1 MPETPR
7 WLAKAGRDDEAV
19 DVLRLVYGGKGDEHE
34 KMVRRVARRVEKEIE
49 EEQEAVAR
57 RRNPDIPKNSLR
69 GKIASVNDGF
79 AELIALGVNRR
90 ALIIACMLQGFQ
102 QLCGFNSLMYFS
114 ATIFSLLDFTNPTLP
129 SLSIALTNFAFTLVA
144 FHAIDR
150 IGRRRILLLS
160 IPVMVVGLALCSL
173 AFGFLDLPTHE
184 AVGTPV
190 SSASSVSTALLR
202 FRLVARNAAATS
214 WPLLILLSLILYV
227 ASYALGLGNVPWQQS
242 ELFALP
248 VRALGSAA
256 ATATNWG
263 ANCLVGL
270 TFLPLMHAL
279 SPAGTFA
286 LYAGVCVVGW

>member
-1 MPETPR
+1 
-7 WLAKAGRDDEAV
+7 
-19 DVLRLVYGGKGDEHE
+19 
-34 KMVRRVARRVEKEIE
+34 
-49 EEQEAVAR
+49 
-57 RRNPDIPKNSLR
+57 
-69 GKIASVNDGF
+69 
-79 AELIALGVNRR
+79 
-90 ALIIACMLQGFQ
+90 MLQGFQ

-286 LYAGVCVVGW
+286 LYAGVCVVGWVGVWRIYPETVGLGLEEVGGLLRNGWGVDESVRGFEARRRAGRQGRSWDAGL